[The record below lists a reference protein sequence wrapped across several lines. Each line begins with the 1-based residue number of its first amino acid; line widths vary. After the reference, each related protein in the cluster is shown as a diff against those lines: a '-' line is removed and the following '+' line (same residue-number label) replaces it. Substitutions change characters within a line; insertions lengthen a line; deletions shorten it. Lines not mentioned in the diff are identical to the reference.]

1 MIEGFW
7 RIIINID
14 ELWWWWWWWWW
25 VHARKYK
32 GSEMVSSSKGL
43 DVPSFHIG
51 GYDFRTWFL
60 ISHHKPWWT
69 MIEGSATHYDELIWT
84 MIMMNSDDDGS
95 FTESIWVLKW
105 YPQALGWKLFPSISR
120 VMILEPPPL
129 PDSHWLFNICL
140 GHHKPRSNMIEG
152 FWRIIINIDELWW
165 WWWWWWW
172 WWLWVHARKYKG
184 SEMVSSSKGLDVPS
198 FHIAGY
204 DFWTWFLIS
213 HHKPWW
219 TMTEGSAAHCDEL
232 IWTIWI
238 IYIYIALWCY
248 DRCHLA
254 LPLGWSRWQPTTA
267 FNSMVSKQRF

>member
-1 MIEGFW
+1 MVNHDWRISNTLWWINMNYDHDELWWWWVLHRKHMGSEVVSSSIGLEIISFDIQGYDFRTPPLPDSHWLFNICLGHHKPRSNMIEGFW

-14 ELWWWWWWWWW
+14 ELWWWWWWWWWW

-51 GYDFRTWFL
+51 GYDFWTWFL

-120 VMILEPPPL
+120 VMILEPPPSL
-129 PDSHWLFNICL
+129 IH
-140 GHHKPRSNMIEG
+140 
-152 FWRIIINIDELWW
+152 ID
-165 WWWWWWW
+165 
-172 WWLWVHARKYKG
+172 
-184 SEMVSSSKGLDVPS
+184 
-198 FHIAGY
+198 
-204 DFWTWFLIS
+204 FLIS
-213 HHKPWW
+213 
-219 TMTEGSAAHCDEL
+219 
-232 IWTIWI
+232 
-238 IYIYIALWCY
+238 
-248 DRCHLA
+248 
-254 LPLGWSRWQPTTA
+254 
-267 FNSMVSKQRF
+267 V